1 MLIDKVIFVTM
12 KLIITI
18 LTILFNLHAN
28 STEISGVITDI
39 NNNPISYSSIL
50 VKGTNKGTT
59 SNLKGE
65 FNIHLTEGNYTL
77 VCQHIGYKTLDKKI
91 KLGKEAIKLNFQLV
105 EQQYDLKEVIIK
117 KNGEDP
123 AYEIIRNAIKLRE
136 EHLNEIKKFE
146 CEVYVKG
153 QIQLRN
159 YPKKFMGE
167 KVDFEDGDTSKR
179 KIIFLSESV
188 ANYYVDGKEK
198 RKIEVVSTKVSG
210 NSDGFGLGSP
220 QLISFYENIINV
232 GRGLN
237 PRGFVSPIS
246 NNALQFYKYKY
257 EGSFVENNQIINRI
271 KVIPKR
277 TYEPLFTGY
286 INIIEDEWRIHS
298 TDLNLLKEQQLQF
311 LDTLN
316 IQQIYVPINNHWV
329 IKQQVIYPAGKIF
342 NFDFFGNIVQV
353 YNKFNSN
360 PSFAKGFFD
369 NTVLKYYDSSN
380 KKSAIYWDSV
390 RPLPLLDS
398 EVKDYKRKDSLEQVR
413 KDPKYLDSID
423 RKNNKINIAKLF
435 LYGQSFNNEKNKSN
449 FSIDPL
455 LTSLLQFNTVEGLV
469 SNFNLNYTK
478 NYTRRKTLN
487 ITSNFRYG
495 FSNQHFNTSINTR
508 YTYGKKYL
516 NIIRL
521 NFGSNIFQ
529 FNNNN
534 PISFFNN
541 TLSTLLWTNN
551 FMKIYEAKFLRID
564 YAKGLGKGFTINSNI
579 NYQDRI
585 PLENTTAYN
594 WRKIEGREFTPNFPN
609 KLITTN
615 ITEHKAL
622 SITTEIIW
630 SPGGRY
636 VEFPDRKISIGSKY
650 PTLRFSYTKGI
661 NNLFD
666 SEADYDKWH
675 FGISDN
681 LNLKLAGRLNYN
693 FTASGFTN
701 TNKVF
706 VPDMNHLL
714 SNQISVS
721 ASYLNTFQL
730 MPYYTFSNTS
740 NLFFT
745 SHIQYHLNGLLTN
758 KIPVFKK
765 LNWFFVIGGNALYN
779 NDTQEGY
786 YEAMFSIENILKVLR
801 VDFIKSF
808 ETSNTDAN
816 FRINFSTPLFNNR

>member
-1 MLIDKVIFVTM
+1 M